1 MNYQGFKGF
10 AKPAKV
16 DAKAVEEKIARSNVD
31 NLYVMFTGGK
41 YRARKGSGRATALQ
55 TITEVGQP
63 VSLGELYR
71 RASKAVGGDKGYTPD
86 LVRSGLFLHAGAK
99 PCVYWALEKRE
110 DGSFVAAKSIPYPHG
125 SEKPIKEGDV
135 VIAAGAAKTAKK
147 AVRAPKG
154 QKALPK
160 PAE

>member
-31 NLYVMFTGGK
+31 NLYVLFTGGK
-41 YRARKGSGRATALQ
+41 YRARRGSGRATALQ
-55 TITEVGQP
+55 TITEVKKP
-63 VSLGELYR
+63 ISLGELYR
-71 RASKAVGGDKGYTPD
+71 RAAKAVGGDKGYTPD

-110 DGSFVAAKSIPYPHG
+110 DGAFVAAKSIPYPDGHD
-125 SEKPIKEGDV
+125 KPIKEGDV
-135 VIAAGAAKTAKK
+135 VIAAGA
-147 AVRAPKG
+147 
-154 QKALPK
+154 KALPK
-160 PAE
+160 PARKAKALAKPAE